1 MAGFVRAR
9 FAGAASPSEPG
20 TRYRVVHT
28 DAEWRRIL
36 DPAAYRVLRQAGTE
50 PPFSSPLLHE
60 ERAGIFNCVGC
71 ALPLYSSAT
80 KYDSGTGWPS
90 FWNHLPG
97 AILTSEGKSCA
108 CSWSM

>member
-9 FAGAASPSEPG
+9 FAGTASPSEPG
-20 TRYRVVHT
+20 TRYSVVHT

-36 DPAAYRVLRQAGTE
+36 GPQAGTE
-50 PPFSSPLLHE
+50 LPFFSPLLHE
-60 ERAGIFNCVGC
+60 ERAGIFNCAGC

-97 AILTSEGKSCA
+97 AILAS
-108 CSWSM
+108 